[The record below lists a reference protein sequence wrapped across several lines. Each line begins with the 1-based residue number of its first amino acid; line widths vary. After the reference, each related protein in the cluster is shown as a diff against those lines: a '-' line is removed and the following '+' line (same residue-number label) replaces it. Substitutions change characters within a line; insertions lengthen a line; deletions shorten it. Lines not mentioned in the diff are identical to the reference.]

1 MKSMAQL
8 EYHYGLKVRIYP
20 SDHQKQIIK
29 VNSDASRFIYNEMVA
44 IGKELWQLS
53 RVRLPIDTVQD
64 RIQQLKLR
72 RNAKQMSNH
81 FQFLED
87 KRIDSLAK
95 ANAIQNYY
103 KAWKAFRKVHG
114 TGVPKFHRKSYAWR
128 YQTNCQYL
136 KQKTARLT
144 NGTVFFEDCRHIVL
158 PKLGRLRI
166 KGAQQRLLDRQ
177 GETRIGT
184 VSISKDAA
192 DRFFLSLQLGS
203 DTPFVPKLS
212 RTNRQI
218 GIDLNTENFL
228 IASDG
233 RTVANPR
240 YYRTI
245 KGKLANAQRTLSR
258 RQRRAK
264 KEQRSLQESKNYQ
277 KQRLLVAKIHARV
290 FDRRH
295 DFLQRTSTALIKNHD
310 LVVTEE
316 LRSKNLLKN
325 HALAMSISDVGWRS
339 FLCMLSYKAGLYG
352 RQFITV
358 SPKNTTQTCHDCG
371 FVMGSDG
378 TEKLTLADRK
388 WTCPQCHTHHIRDH
402 NAALNIL
409 EKGFRKQQK
418 AQPKGWTHSYGNL
431 GM

>member
-29 VNSDASRFIYNEMVA
+29 VNGDASRSIYNEMVA
-44 IGKELWQLS
+44 IDKELWQLN
-53 RVRLPIDTVQD
+53 RVKLPIDTVQD

-103 KAWKAFRKVHG
+103 KAWKAFRRVHG
-114 TGVPKFHRKSYAWR
+114 TGVPKFHRKSYVWR
-128 YQTNCQYL
+128 YQTNCQYQ
-136 KQKTARLT
+136 KQKTALLT
-144 NGTVFFEDCRHIVL
+144 NGTVRFEDRKHIMI

-166 KGAQQRLLDRQ
+166 KGSQRRLLDCQ
-177 GETRIGT
+177 SEIRIGT
-184 VSISKDAA
+184 VTITKDAA

-203 DTPFVPKLS
+203 DTPFVSKLN
-212 RTNRQI
+212 RANRQI

-228 IASDG
+228 TTSDG
-233 RTVANPR
+233 QAIANPR

-245 KGKLANAQRTLSR
+245 KGKLAKAQHILSR

-264 KEQRSLQESKNYQ
+264 KEQRSLRESKNYQ

-295 DFLQRTSTALIKNHD
+295 GFLQRTSTTLIKNQD
-310 LVVTEE
+310 LVVAEE

-325 HALAMSISDVGWRS
+325 HALAMSIADVGWRS
-339 FLCMLSYKAGLYG
+339 FLNMLAYKADLYG

-358 SPKNTTQTCHDCG
+358 DPKNTTQTCHDCG
-371 FVMGSDG
+371 FVMGSSG
-378 TEKLTLADRK
+378 TKKLTLADRK
-388 WTCPQCHTHHIRDH
+388 WTCPQCRTHHIRDH

-409 EKGFRKQQK
+409 EKGFQKQQ
-418 AQPKGWTHSYGNL
+418 YV
-431 GM
+431 